1 MEKYIEILKNTKL
14 FSGVEDTDIL
24 TMTGCLNAQ
33 IKSYKKGDYIFRQG
47 DVLEYLCIVL
57 EGCVHI
63 QTDDYWGNRTIISE
77 INVSEMFSE
86 SYAVYGSTKALNDA
100 VTVKDSVVAF
110 FNVDRIMTV
119 CSNGCRFHS
128 MVTKNLLISL
138 THKNRQ
144 LIQKLTHITKRSTR
158 EKLLSY
164 LSAQS
169 KLYNS
174 NSFSIPFN
182 RQQLADYLSVDRS
195 AMSNE
200 LCKMRDEGL
209 IEFQKNNFTLL

>member
-14 FSGVEDTDIL
+14 FSDVEDADIL
-24 TMTGCLNAQ
+24 AMTNCLNAQ
-33 IKSYKKGDYIFRQG
+33 IKEYKKGDYIFRQG
-47 DVLEYLCIVL
+47 DTLDCLCIVL
-57 EGCVHI
+57 DGCVHI
-63 QTDDYWGNRTIISE
+63 QSDDYWGNRTIISE
-77 INVSEMFSE
+77 INIAEMFSE
-86 SYAVYGSTKALNDA
+86 SYAVYGTAKALNDA
-100 VTVKDSVVAF
+100 IAIKDSVVAF

-138 THKNRQ
+138 THKNRM

-164 LSAQS
+164 LSSQS
-169 KLYNS
+169 KIHNS

-209 IEFQKNNFTLL
+209 IEFNKSNFTLL

>member
-1 MEKYIEILKNTKL
+1 MEKYIEVLKNTKL
-14 FSGVEDTDIL
+14 FSGVEDKDIL
-24 TMTGCLNAQ
+24 AMANCLDTQ

-47 DVLEYLCIVL
+47 DVLDCLCIVL
-57 EGCVHI
+57 DGCVHI
-63 QTDDYWGNRTIISE
+63 QSDDYWGNRTIISE
-77 INVSEMFSE
+77 INVAEMFSE
-86 SYAVYGSTKALNDA
+86 AYAVYGSTKALSDA
-100 VTVKDSVVAF
+100 VAIKDSVVAF

-119 CSNGCRFHS
+119 CSNGCKFHS

-138 THKNRQ
+138 THKNRM

-164 LSAQS
+164 LSSQS
-169 KLYNS
+169 KINNS

-209 IEFQKNNFTLL
+209 IEFNKSEFTLL